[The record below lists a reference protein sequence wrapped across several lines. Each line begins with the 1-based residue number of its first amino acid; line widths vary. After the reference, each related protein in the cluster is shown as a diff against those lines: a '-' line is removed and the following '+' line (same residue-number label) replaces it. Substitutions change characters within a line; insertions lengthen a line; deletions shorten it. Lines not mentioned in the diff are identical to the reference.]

1 MAADESKDALA
12 SFLGTGWSFPPEFV
26 LETGE
31 VRMSSDER
39 DIEESLRILFGTA
52 IGERFLVPRYGLDMR
67 ALLFDPISTTMRT
80 FVKERI
86 TTALL
91 IHEPRIDVVTLEVS
105 SPDPGDG
112 RLEVSLEY
120 RVRATNSRF
129 NLVFPFYRFDSNEV
143 RDRVAGRLGGAKR

>member
-1 MAADESKDALA
+1 MEL
-12 SFLGTGWSFPPEFV
+12 PPEFV
-26 LETGE
+26 LETGA

-39 DIEESLRILFGTA
+39 DIEESLHILFGTA
-52 IGERFLVPRYGLDMR
+52 LGERFLVPRYGLPLR

-80 FVKERI
+80 FLKEGI

-91 IHEPRIDVVTLEVS
+91 VHEPRIDVIALEVS

-112 RLEVSLEY
+112 RLDVSLDY
-120 RVRATNSRF
+120 RIRATNSRF

-143 RDRVAGRLGGAKR
+143 RANVAGPR